1 MTNVYFGLLIYGVV
15 ATSVGFYF
23 KGVERG
29 RQLSEDEGGAHS

>member
-1 MTNVYFGLLIYGVV
+1 MTTVYLGLLIYGVI

-29 RQLSEDEGGAHS
+29 RQIREDEGGAHS

>member
-1 MTNVYFGLLIYGVV
+1 MSTFYLALLIYGLV

-29 RQLSEDEGGAHS
+29 RQLSEEEGGARP